1 MTYASAMEL
10 KSPII
15 TIQRH
20 MEEQQ
25 KLNQSA
31 TGHFTS
37 MLWEF
42 VLAVKMIAREVR
54 RAGLIDI
61 LGAAGKSNV
70 HGERVQKLDEYAQ
83 DRIEEALKRS
93 GNVASMASEERE
105 EVIPV
110 PPGFRRG
117 KYVFHFDPLD
127 GSSNID
133 VNISIGTIFSIHKK
147 FTPGED
153 GTLADSLQP
162 GFKQVAAG
170 YVLYGSSTLFVYTTG
185 KGVHGFTLDPSVG
198 EFLLSHPNLRMP
210 ARGTSYSINEGNTA
224 SWDAGTAAYV
234 RHLKEK
240 DEASGRPYSLRYV
253 GTLVA
258 DFHRT
263 LLRGGIF
270 MYPAAPKPKLRL
282 LYEAQPMAFIAEQ
295 ARGRATTGRQRILD
309 IVPKEL
315 HEKVPLIVGGA
326 EDVADYESFFR
337 DERETVV
344 RPRLNV

>member
-1 MTYASAMEL
+1 MEL
-10 KSPII
+10 KSPVV

-20 MEEQQ
+20 MEDQQ
-25 KLNQSA
+25 KLTPSA
-31 TGHFTS
+31 SGQFTS

-42 VLAVKMIAREVR
+42 VLAVKLIAREVR

-61 LGAAGKSNV
+61 LGASGKDNV

-105 EVIPV
+105 EIIPV
-110 PPGFRRG
+110 TNGFRRG
-117 KYVFHFDPLD
+117 KYIFHFDPLD

-147 FTPGED
+147 VSPGEE

-162 GFKQVAAG
+162 GIKQVAAG

-210 ARGTSYSINEGNTA
+210 ARGTSYSINEGNSA
-224 SWDAGTAAYV
+224 SWDTGTAAYIQ
-234 RHLKEK
+234 HLKSREK
-240 DEASGRPYSLRYV
+240 PYSLRYV

-270 MYPAAPKPKLRL
+270 LYPAAPKPKLRL
-282 LYEAQPMAFIAEQ
+282 LYEAAPMAFIAEQ
-295 ARGRATTGRQRILD
+295 ARGRATTGQQRILD

-315 HEKVPLIVGGA
+315 HEKVGLIVGSV
-326 EDVADYESFFR
+326 EDVGEYESFVR
-337 DERETVV
+337 GERETVV
-344 RPRLNV
+344 QRKA